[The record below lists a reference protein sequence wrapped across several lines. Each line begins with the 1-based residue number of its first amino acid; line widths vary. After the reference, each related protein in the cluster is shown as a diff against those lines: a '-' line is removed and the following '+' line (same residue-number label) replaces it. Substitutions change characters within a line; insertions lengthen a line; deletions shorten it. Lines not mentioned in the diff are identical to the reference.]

1 MKGKYVA
8 TLSTYQGSEVLKICV
23 QVGVV
28 AHGSSGHA
36 FLLSPSHTSAMSFFD
51 LSLQLLSL
59 KHFSEGS
66 VQSQSDEWDE
76 ARVSNTNTRAK
87 LRRSD
92 SETNSHFGF
101 ERSAHFNLN
110 PRTKSTYV
118 THSIGP
124 QSPVGASHCFL
135 VRAIANKSDWT
146 VAQTFSAL

>member
-23 QVGVV
+23 QVSVV
-28 AHGSSGHA
+28 AHGSRGYA

-76 ARVSNTNTRAK
+76 ARVSNNM
-87 LRRSD
+87 
-92 SETNSHFGF
+92 
-101 ERSAHFNLN
+101 
-110 PRTKSTYV
+110 
-118 THSIGP
+118 
-124 QSPVGASHCFL
+124 
-135 VRAIANKSDWT
+135 
-146 VAQTFSAL
+146 